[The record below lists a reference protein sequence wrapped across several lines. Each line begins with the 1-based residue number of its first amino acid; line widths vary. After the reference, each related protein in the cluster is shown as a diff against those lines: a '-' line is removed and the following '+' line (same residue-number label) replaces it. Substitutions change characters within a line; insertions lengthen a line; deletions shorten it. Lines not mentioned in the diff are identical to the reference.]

1 VSAPVVVPLAD
12 LGAGDIGIAGGK
24 GANLGE
30 LIRAGFPVPD
40 GFVIA
45 TDAYV
50 AAAAAAGVDPADP
63 EAARARLVAA
73 PVPPEIARAV
83 DAAYRTLGGRVA
95 VRSSATAEDL
105 PEASFAG
112 QQDTILDV
120 ADEAGLLDA
129 IRRCWASLW
138 NERAVAYRATHAVDE
153 RALRLAVVVQRMVDA
168 RSAGVL
174 FTADPITG
182 RRHRAAIDAVR
193 GLGEQLVSGAVNP
206 DHYLVDPR
214 TGEVLER
221 RGDVLGDQRLKE
233 LAAIGERI
241 EAHYGKP
248 QDIEWAID
256 DRRLWIV
263 QSRDI
268 TTLYPLPAG
277 APDPDREL
285 RVYFSVNVAQGV
297 MQPFTPMGLQT
308 FRLISGALARA
319 IGRPLADPV
328 AGAAAMADSGLR
340 LWIDLTAVLRSEGAR
355 EIPARLLSVME
366 ARSTGVV
373 TRLLEDPRLAPR
385 RGSRLR
391 SALTVL
397 RAVAHTGAPPVL
409 IRALLRPEATR
420 DRLLR
425 QVDELIRSD
434 VGPLTTLA
442 ERLDAFERMFL
453 MRLPTLF
460 PRLVAMVAG
469 GMVSYNRAARLLRDV
484 ATADEMRTVLRGLPF
499 NPTTE
504 MDLALWG
511 IAQRTRDDPASR
523 AALADRPPAD
533 LAAEYRRGTLPAP
546 LQRELAMF
554 LDRYGHR
561 AIAEIDLGLPR
572 WSEDPTHLLGAIANY
587 HRLDGGALAPDA
599 QFARGAREAEAM
611 IATLLSRVHGPR
623 RVVARAL
630 FRRVRALSGVR
641 EAPKFHIVR
650 VFARGRAILAPVGE
664 ALAVAGRIARA
675 DDIWFLTLPDA
686 RRALAGDDMRAVV
699 AARRAEYERETRRR
713 HVPRVLLSDGADA
726 EAAFAAPAV
735 DGAIRGTPASPGVA
749 RGVAHVMLSPA
760 GARLEPGEILVAP
773 ATDPGWTPLFL
784 TAGAL
789 VMEMGG
795 MMSHGAVVAREYG
808 IPAVV
813 GVPNATERI
822 ASGEEIVVDGSAG
835 TVALGAR

>member
-256 DRRLWIV
+256 KAGEIRLL
-263 QSRDI
+263 QSR
-268 TTLYPLPAG
+268 P
-277 APDPDREL
+277 E
-285 RVYFSVNVAQGV
+285 
-297 MQPFTPMGLQT
+297 
-308 FRLISGALARA
+308 
-319 IGRPLADPV
+319 
-328 AGAAAMADSGLR
+328 
-340 LWIDLTAVLRSEGAR
+340 
-355 EIPARLLSVME
+355 
-366 ARSTGVV
+366 
-373 TRLLEDPRLAPR
+373 
-385 RGSRLR
+385 
-391 SALTVL
+391 TVW
-397 RAVAHTGAPPVL
+397 
-409 IRALLRPEATR
+409 ATR
-420 DRLLR
+420 D
-425 QVDELIRSD
+425 
-434 VGPLTTLA
+434 
-442 ERLDAFERMFL
+442 
-453 MRLPTLF
+453 
-460 PRLVAMVAG
+460 
-469 GMVSYNRAARLLRDV
+469 AA
-484 ATADEMRTVLRGLPF
+484 
-499 NPTTE
+499 
-504 MDLALWG
+504 
-511 IAQRTRDDPASR
+511 
-523 AALADRPPAD
+523 
-533 LAAEYRRGTLPAP
+533 
-546 LQRELAMF
+546 
-554 LDRYGHR
+554 
-561 AIAEIDLGLPR
+561 
-572 WSEDPTHLLGAIANY
+572 
-587 HRLDGGALAPDA
+587 
-599 QFARGAREAEAM
+599 
-611 IATLLSRVHGPR
+611 
-623 RVVARAL
+623 
-630 FRRVRALSGVR
+630 
-641 EAPKFHIVR
+641 
-650 VFARGRAILAPVGE
+650 APVKPPE
-664 ALAVAGRIARA
+664 DNPLK
-675 DDIWFLTLPDA
+675 
-686 RRALAGDDMRAVV
+686 
-699 AARRAEYERETRRR
+699 
-713 HVPRVLLSDGADA
+713 
-726 EAAFAAPAV
+726 
-735 DGAIRGTPASPGVA
+735 
-749 RGVAHVMLSPA
+749 HVMS
-760 GARLEPGEILVAP
+760 I
-773 ATDPGWTPLFL
+773 F
-784 TAGAL
+784 
-789 VMEMGG
+789 GG
-795 MMSHGAVVAREYG
+795 KR
-808 IPAVV
+808 
-813 GVPNATERI
+813 
-822 ASGEEIVVDGSAG
+822 
-835 TVALGAR
+835 